1 LLNLLQNSKD
11 YVRRIDDEDLDDDE
25 DMIQLSSGNVETSF
39 DQPKV

>member
-11 YVRRIDDEDLDDDE
+11 YVQRIDDDE
-25 DMIQLSSGNVETSF
+25 DMIQLSSGNGETSF